1 MVSKKQV
8 SKPDNRVT
16 SKKTRSILSIEDRL
30 QAFANIIVER
40 ILEDKRRGILRYR
53 VNQNG

>member
-1 MVSKKQV
+1 MVSEKQV
-8 SKPDNRVT
+8 RKLDNRVT
-16 SKKTRSILSIEDRL
+16 PKKIISILSIEDRL

-40 ILEDKRRGILRYR
+40 ILEDKRQDILRHR

>member
-1 MVSKKQV
+1 MVSEKQV
-8 SKPDNRVT
+8 RKLGNRVT
-16 SKKTRSILSIEDRL
+16 PKKIISILSIEDRL

-40 ILEDKRRGILRYR
+40 ILEDKRQGILRHR

>member
-1 MVSKKQV
+1 MASKKQV

-16 SKKTRSILSIEDRL
+16 SKKTSSTLSIEDRL

-40 ILEDKRRGILRYR
+40 ILEDKRQDILRYR
-53 VNQNG
+53 VDQNG